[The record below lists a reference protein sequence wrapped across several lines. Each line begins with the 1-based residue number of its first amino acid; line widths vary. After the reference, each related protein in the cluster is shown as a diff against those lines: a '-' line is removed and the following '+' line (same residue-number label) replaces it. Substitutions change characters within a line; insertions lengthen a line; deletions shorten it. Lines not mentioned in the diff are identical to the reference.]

1 MFFAH
6 KLTSV
11 TFVSEFNEKVQD
23 NEDGQLEKTD
33 SAKEGPVNNLE
44 PSSVVEAEKE
54 VEGETTGATE
64 DEGQRDAAENEKEQE
79 EAENEERDKE
89 NADNGEEE
97 STYIRMKDE
106 DEKKIAADFYYNFE
120 EFMSKARVTEGS
132 GLPSDLLSLQYPL
145 ICF

>member
-1 MFFAH
+1 M
-6 KLTSV
+6 
-11 TFVSEFNEKVQD
+11 TFVSEVKEKAQD
-23 NEDGQLEKTD
+23 NEDGHLEKTD
-33 SAKEGPVNNLE
+33 SAKEGPVNNLD
-44 PSSVVEAEKE
+44 PSSAVEAEKE
-54 VEGETTGATE
+54 VEGEATGATE